1 MWLDTTQPLRPSL
14 PSTLFFG
21 WTNAENREALG
32 ENLENSTI
40 LSEFSPREGRRAAGG
55 GWGEKPPA
63 AEGTGK
69 GGKRRET
76 TEDPVFKLRL
86 ADDCTLSLKPVKLS
100 LEKDE
105 EEARKGRWW
114 WDSGEGRE
122 RERERRRE
130 VGRAASERTVKP
142 PFERNRLGD
151 EFEREGEGRFEG
163 GAAGVVTNTEMV
175 KVY

>member
-1 MWLDTTQPLRPSL
+1 MKKK
-14 PSTLFFG
+14 
-21 WTNAENREALG
+21 RE
-32 ENLENSTI
+32 
-40 LSEFSPREGRRAAGG
+40 REGGG
-55 GWGEKPPA
+55 GIVE
-63 AEGTGK
+63 
-69 GGKRRET
+69 R
-76 TEDPVFKLRL
+76 V
-86 ADDCTLSLKPVKLS
+86 
-100 LEKDE
+100 
-105 EEARKGRWW
+105 
-114 WDSGEGRE
+114 E

>member
-1 MWLDTTQPLRPSL
+1 MPRNFSACGSTQLNPSAPPFL
-14 PSTLFFG
+14 QPFFFG

-32 ENLENSTI
+32 EKLENSTI

-55 GWGEKPPA
+55 GWGEKPRA

-122 RERERRRE
+122 RERGGERWEGLRMN
-130 VGRAASERTVKP
+130 ER
-142 PFERNRLGD
+142 
-151 EFEREGEGRFEG
+151 
-163 GAAGVVTNTEMV
+163 
-175 KVY
+175 

>member
-1 MWLDTTQPLRPSL
+1 M
-14 PSTLFFG
+14 
-21 WTNAENREALG
+21 
-32 ENLENSTI
+32 
-40 LSEFSPREGRRAAGG
+40 
-55 GWGEKPPA
+55 
-63 AEGTGK
+63 
-69 GGKRRET
+69 
-76 TEDPVFKLRL
+76 
-86 ADDCTLSLKPVKLS
+86 KPVKLS

-122 RERERRRE
+122 REREE